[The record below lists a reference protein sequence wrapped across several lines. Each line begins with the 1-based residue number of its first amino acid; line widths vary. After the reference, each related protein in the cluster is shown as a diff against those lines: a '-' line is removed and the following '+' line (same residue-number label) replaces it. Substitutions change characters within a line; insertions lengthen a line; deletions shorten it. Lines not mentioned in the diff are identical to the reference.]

1 MKDDLKF
8 MRRALALARRGKRG
22 APPNPLV
29 GCVLVKNGKVVG
41 EGWHAKFGS
50 AHAEPQALKK
60 AGAKARGATAY
71 VTLEPCCAHPGKK
84 TPPCAPALI
93 AAGVSRVVAAVR
105 DPNPGV
111 SGGGLKL
118 LRGAGVECEVG
129 LLEGEAER
137 LNEGFFARMRRGR
150 PWVILKAALSLD
162 GKAHCEG
169 GASRWITG
177 PSARKLVHGM
187 RASCD
192 AVLVGIGTAL
202 ADDPA
207 LTAHGSG
214 RNPLRVLLDTQLRLP
229 PKAKL
234 LDGSA
239 PTLIFTA
246 SPRELRGAECVR
258 LRHSHGRLPLKLVL
272 AELARRGVG
281 RLLVEG
287 GPTVH
292 AAFLRDGLVDEA
304 RVFIA
309 PKLLGGTRDPN
320 AGPAIEKA
328 RLRRVGGDLLV
339 SGRLRCSP
347 A

>member
-1 MKDDLKF
+1 MKGDELY
-8 MRRALALARRGKRG
+8 MRRALALARKGARG

-29 GCVLVKNGKVVG
+29 GCVLVKDGKVVG
-41 EGWHAKFGS
+41 EGFHAFFGGP
-50 AHAEPQALKK
+50 HAEPLALKK

-93 AAGVSRVVAAVR
+93 AAGVERVVAAVR

-111 SGGGLKL
+111 SGGGLKE
-118 LRGAGVECEVG
+118 LRKAGIECEVG
-129 LLEGEAER
+129 VLEEEAER
-137 LNEGFFARMRRGR
+137 LNESFFARMRRGR
-150 PWVILKAALSLD
+150 PWVILKTALSLD
-162 GKAHCEG
+162 GRAYAEG

-177 PSARKLVHGM
+177 PAARGEVHKL
-187 RASCD
+187 RAGVD

-207 LTAHGSG
+207 LTAHGAG

-229 PKAKL
+229 PTAKL
-234 LDGSA
+234 LDGKA

-246 SPRELRGAECVR
+246 SPRELEGAECVR
-258 LRHSHGRLPLKLVL
+258 IRHSHGRLPLKLVL

-292 AAFLRDGLVDEA
+292 ASFLREGLVDEA
-304 RVFIA
+304 QVFIA
-309 PKLLGGTRDPN
+309 PKLISGTRDPN
-320 AGPAIEKA
+320 KGPVVASA
-328 RLRRVGGDLLV
+328 RLRRLGPDLLV
-339 SGRLRCSP
+339 SGRLECSP